1 MALPVIPNHPTDEIK
16 MSDIRKSCSV
26 DVSSQTGNYSLKGL
40 SVNSPSQ
47 TYNTIFRT
55 ILPSTSETTTNGSL
69 QNWLVASFGDATFDT
84 TNLPE
89 HRMSEFP
96 VGRSAETDGHLPR

>member
-1 MALPVIPNHPTDEIK
+1 MALPVIPNHTTDEIK

-40 SVNSPSQ
+40 AVNSPSQ